1 VVDCCV
7 ELGLGD
13 VEVGDV
19 EVGGGV
25 EVGVVGVVV
34 AATGH
39 CGGAGYE
46 CQPTAHGF
54 VEEASAL

>member
-1 VVDCCV
+1 
-7 ELGLGD
+7 

-25 EVGVVGVVV
+25 EAGVVGVVGVVV
-34 AATGH
+34 AAAGH

-46 CQPTAHGF
+46 CQPAAHGF
-54 VEEASAL
+54 VDEASAL